1 MDERRRQP
9 LDSLRVARRGRLK
22 TQMTSLSTSYKSFLT
37 AVLVV
42 LAPLGLVPVSAVVDY
57 VGDQGDLGK
66 LVIRI
71 VPSALLIV
79 LLAALIYRDG
89 SQEEPADFGIGV
101 EAERRTFLS
110 LAMSVVVPFGISLIM
125 FWPVSNWSAR
135 LFGGL
140 GDGYNWR
147 WQIWRFGQE
156 LGEGNLFPT
165 RFDDVI
171 APYGANLL
179 LNDGFMSMYVGGFWN
194 LLVGATLAY
203 NLTLATSVFLNFW
216 AAEKLTFR
224 ISASR
229 NLALLGGVLFCT
241 APVLTVRQTG
251 GHLNLCF
258 PFVMCLVALEGHH
271 LIETGRVR
279 LARVAPLLILAFL
292 SSFYFFVS
300 SLFLMAIMF
309 CFRVSRDLRHHRRN
323 IRPALLGLSASL
335 VLVVIVISPFLV
347 SRLLHDSREIAAGA
361 PVASA
366 RVDEYMMYS
375 ADPRMFVAPPG
386 DSRFINE
393 LSSSIRTDSSPN
405 TVENTPFTG
414 FSVIVS
420 VLLCLIVA
428 RKSRGLIAALW
439 LFFSLLALG
448 PTLIWGSRDDF
459 VNFVPRSIVEDSSS
473 NPVSWLPYSFLTEV
487 PGLAALRTPNRFSMV
502 LAVVGVSALALAYRE
517 FVKKGLS
524 LRRRYFLASLA
535 LLGTLFN
542 VRQSDYWYS
551 TEYLSAD
558 RKALEIIRADESK
571 SNVLIAGQ
579 DCLATIF
586 LVNLQIEHRH
596 PVIGCQTFSA
606 AVPWFSG
613 LETYKLS
620 KELPSLLC
628 ERDRYGLSRLSTTPI
643 EESAKSVLLGLRDSL
658 NVGYIVFPKLYPC
671 ADSARTSSIVNLLL
685 TGGEVLSD
693 SAHFLIVSVPKS
705 F

>member
-1 MDERRRQP
+1 
-9 LDSLRVARRGRLK
+9 
-22 TQMTSLSTSYKSFLT
+22 MTSLSTSYKSFLT

-42 LAPLGLVPVSAVVDY
+42 LAPLGLVPVSTVVDY

-66 LVIRI
+66 LVIRV

-89 SQEEPADFGIGV
+89 SQEEPADFGFGD

-110 LAMSVVVPFGISLIM
+110 LAASVLVPFGISLIM

-156 LGEGNLFPT
+156 LGQGNLFPT

-179 LNDGFMSMYVGGFWN
+179 LNDGFLSMYVGGFWN

-203 NLTLATSVFLNFW
+203 NLTLVTSVFLNFW
-216 AAEKLTFR
+216 AAEKLAFR

-229 NLALLGGVLFCT
+229 NLALLGGFLFCT
-241 APVLTVRQTG
+241 APVLTVRQT

-292 SSFYFFVS
+292 SSFYFFIS

-323 IRPALLGLSASL
+323 IRPALLSLSASL
-335 VLVVIVISPFLV
+335 ILVVIVISPFLV

-414 FSVIVS
+414 FSLIVS

-473 NPVSWLPYSFLTEV
+473 DPVSWLPYSFLTKM
-487 PGLAALRTPNRFSMV
+487 PGLTALRTPNRFSMV
-502 LAVVGVSALALAYRE
+502 LAVVGVLALALAYRE

-524 LRRRYFLASLA
+524 LRTRSLLACLA

-551 TEYLSAD
+551 TEYMSAD

-596 PVIGCQTFSA
+596 PMIGCQTFSA
-606 AVPWFSG
+606 AVPWYSG
-613 LETYKLS
+613 LDDYKVS
-620 KELPSLLC
+620 RELPAFLC
-628 ERDRYGLSRLSTTPI
+628 EPSRFGNATLLPARTDLDPVQML
-643 EESAKSVLLGLRDSL
+643 ESLGQTLR
-658 NVGYIVFPKLYPC
+658 VGYVVFPKKFPC
-671 ADSARTSSIVNLLL
+671 LSSERTSQILSLMRS
-685 TGGEVLSD
+685 SD
-693 SAHFLIVSVPKS
+693 SVLVDSDTFLIVAT
-705 F
+705 